1 MAKVI
6 GIDLGTTNSCVAV
19 MEGST
24 PKVIENAEG
33 ARTTPSIVAF
43 AEDGERLVGQPAKRQ
58 GVTNPERTF
67 FAIKRLI
74 GRPFEDPMTKK
85 DMGLVPYKIIRAS
98 NGDAWVQSGDKQYSP
113 SQISAFILQKMK
125 ETAEAFLGS
134 TVTQAV
140 ITVPAYFNDAQRQA
154 TKDAGKIAGLE
165 VLRIIN
171 EPTAAALAYGLDKR
185 AAGTIAVYDLGGGTF
200 DVSVLEI
207 GDGVFEVKSTNGDTF
222 LGGEDFDN
230 RIVEYLADEF
240 RKENTVDLR
249 RDKLALQ
256 RLKEAAEKAKIEL
269 SSATQTEINL
279 PYITADASG
288 PKHLTLKLTRAK
300 LEALVDDLI
309 QRTVEPCRKALK
321 DAGLSPGEIDE
332 VVLVGG
338 MTRMPKVQEIVKQF
352 FGKEPHKGVNP
363 DEVVA
368 IGAAVQAGVLQGD
381 VKDVL
386 LLDVTPLSLGIET
399 LGGVFTRLI
408 ERNTTIPTKKS
419 QVFST
424 AEDSQTAVTIRVF
437 QGEREMAADN
447 KVLGQFD
454 LVGIPSA
461 PRGVP
466 QIEVTFDIDAN
477 GIVNVTA
484 KDKATNKEQQ
494 IRIQASGGLSDSD
507 IDKMVKDAELHAADD
522 KKRRELI
529 DAKNQAEAMIHSTE
543 KSMADYG
550 DKVSSADRSAV
561 EGAVAALR
569 PALEGEDVETI
580 KARTN
585 DLMQASMKLGEAMY
599 KASAAAGDAGNDQHA
614 AAEQDDVIDADFKEV
629 GEDDKKRRA

>member
-1 MAKVI
+1 MSKII

-24 PKVIENAEG
+24 PKVIENSEG

-43 AEDGERLVGQPAKRQ
+43 TSDGERLVGQPAKRQ
-58 GVTNPERTF
+58 AVTNPENTF

-74 GRPFEDPMTKK
+74 GRTFDDPMTQK
-85 DMGLVPYKIIRAS
+85 DMGLVPYKIKKAP
-98 NGDAWVQSGDKQYSP
+98 NGDAWVTASGKDYSP

-125 ETAEAFLGS
+125 ETAESYLGQN
-134 TVTQAV
+134 VTQAV

-171 EPTAAALAYGLDKR
+171 EPTAAALAYGLDKKD
-185 AAGTIAVYDLGGGTF
+185 GKTIAVYDLGGGTF
-200 DVSVLEI
+200 DISVLEI

-222 LGGEDFDN
+222 LGGEDFDM
-230 RIVEYLADEF
+230 RLVEYLAAEF
-240 RKENTVDLR
+240 KKDQGIDLTK
-249 RDKLALQ
+249 DKLALQ

-269 SSATQTEINL
+269 SSATQTDINL

-300 LEALVDDLI
+300 YESLVDDLI

-321 DAGLSPGEIDE
+321 DAGLAASDIDE

-338 MTRMPKVQEIVKQF
+338 MTRMPKVQEVVKNF

-408 ERNTTIPTKKS
+408 DRNTTIPTKKS

-424 AEDSQTAVTIRVF
+424 AEDNQTAVTINVF
-437 QGEREMAADN
+437 QGEREMAQDN
-447 KVLGQFD
+447 KSLGRFD
-454 LVGIPSA
+454 LAGIPPA

-477 GIVNVTA
+477 GIVNVSA
-484 KDKATNKEQQ
+484 KDKATGKEQQ
-494 IRIQASGGLSDSD
+494 IRIQASGGLSDAD
-507 IDKMVKDAELHAADD
+507 IDKMVKDAEVHAADD
-522 KKRRELI
+522 KKRRELV
-529 DAKNQAEAMIHSTE
+529 DAKNQGEAMIHSSE
-543 KSMADYG
+543 KTLAEHGS
-550 DKVSSADRSAV
+550 KVSAEDKAAIESAV
-561 EGAVAALR
+561 TALKS
-569 PALEGEDVETI
+569 ALEGEDVEGI

-585 DLMQASMKLGEAMY
+585 ELVQASMKLGEAMY
-599 KASAAAGDAGNDQHA
+599 KAQQADAANPGA
-614 AAEQDDVIDADFKEV
+614 AQSEPKNDDVIDADFKEV
-629 GEDDKKRRA
+629 GDDKKKSA

>member
-19 MEGST
+19 MEGTT

-43 AEDGERLVGQPAKRQ
+43 TDDGERLVGQPAKRQ

-74 GRPFEDPMTKK
+74 GRTFDDPMTKK

-98 NGDAWVQSGDKQYSP
+98 NGDAWVEADGKQYSP

-125 ETAEAFLGS
+125 ETAEAYLGQPVS
-134 TVTQAV
+134 QAV

-185 AAGTIAVYDLGGGTF
+185 GSGVIAVYDLGGGTF
-200 DVSVLEI
+200 DVSILEI

-222 LGGEDFDN
+222 LGGEDFDT
-230 RIVEYLADEF
+230 RLVEYLADEF
-240 RKENTVDLR
+240 RKENGIDLR
-249 RDKLALQ
+249 KDKLALQ

-279 PYITADASG
+279 PYITADATG

-300 LEALVDDLI
+300 FEALVDDLI
-309 QRTVEPCRKALK
+309 QKTVEPCRKALK
-321 DAGLSPGEIDE
+321 DAGLTAGEINE

-338 MTRMPKVQEIVKQF
+338 MTRMPKVQEVVKSF

-408 ERNTTIPTKKS
+408 DRNTTIPTKKS

-424 AEDSQTAVTIRVF
+424 AEDNQTAVTIRVF

-447 KVLGQFD
+447 KILGQFD
-454 LVGIPSA
+454 LVGIPGA

-494 IRIQASGGLSDSD
+494 IRIQASGGLSESD
-507 IDKMVKDAELHAADD
+507 IDKMVKDAELHAAED
-522 KKRRELI
+522 KKRRELV
-529 DAKNQAEAMIHSTE
+529 DVRNQAEAMIHSAE
-543 KSMADYG
+543 KSLTEYAGKIADS
-550 DKVSSADRSAV
+550 DKSAV
-561 EGAVAALR
+561 EAAVASLKGVVQ
-569 PALEGEDVETI
+569 GEDVEAI
-580 KARTN
+580 KAKTN
-585 DLMQASMKLGEAMY
+585 DLAQASMKLGEALY
-599 KASAAAGDAGNDQHA
+599 KAGSAEPGAAEGHA
-614 AAEQDDVIDADFKEV
+614 APKDDVIDADFKEV
-629 GEDDKKRRA
+629 GPDEKKSA